1 LQRSTTHFHP
11 SCSVDIDATFEAKGV
26 KSAKDRLTLASTD
39 DVRTPFPAAVK
50 AAKVD
55 TITMKHFLSG
65 FTDDDA
71 KLVLKHCGEVLEPN
85 GKVLLLQVR
94 SAAHPVTDSALQH

>member
-1 LQRSTTHFHP
+1 M
-11 SCSVDIDATFEAKGV
+11 
-26 KSAKDRLTLASTD
+26 TLASTD
-39 DVRTPFPAAVK
+39 DVRTPFPATVK

-94 SAAHPVTDSALQH
+94 SAAHPVTDSALQR